1 MWWLLAACGSC
12 LIFIGIV
19 CGTFVPLLNST
30 SVEYLF
36 VPPGIGTWLLVWL
49 STAGALG
56 LGFLWVRH
64 VAHFRSPEQVAEA
77 RSGRW
82 LAPLCALALAPL
94 GVVAAIPGVGESGAV
109 LGYFFYD
116 LRWWWAAI
124 LVGLTLLRAEGC
136 AGGPVRRQLAA
147 IGRWSVTAR
156 LLLLDAV
163 LFVGVVAWAVATTPL
178 LDFTGNLLGDEPK
191 YVRYCEAWYQG
202 DGLDISQLVLVAEQP
217 LDARPALLR
226 NGALLL
232 DAIRADARSFVRDA
246 GAFARNPVAFRW
258 NRVRGVKG
266 FVTGRNGG
274 VYQIHQPGTAVLLF
288 PGYLL
293 DRYLL
298 TFKASADGKFPSEL
312 PMTNVMMV
320 LTYGICAV
328 LLFRL
333 LRRALGSDE
342 LACLWAALGMLT
354 LPTTAFAFQLYP
366 ELPAL
371 LIVLAVTNY
380 LWFPERDHVWTALVA
395 GAASGALAWIHPRF
409 VLVSLCFVV
418 VAWFKKSGRS
428 RRVFMMAFAFWV
440 LSLMWFAYHVTG
452 SWVPTALW
460 AAANEGVRLSRLTL
474 AAFGRNFAGYAI
486 DGTWGVLPHSLI
498 LIGAVPGLIVLAR
511 ERPAHA
517 AFVVAI
523 ALSLLVPSAADGLT
537 AAGTTP
543 ARLILAA
550 MPLLIWP
557 TAVLV
562 RRLWFSP
569 WMRTLTVIFAT
580 LSLQAALA
588 YNVHHGKEFGPMN
601 DLSVSG
607 WKPNLGFPVLH
618 GNAWDSSRANFLLFL
633 VFAAILVG
641 TAALAYAWSKRPV
654 QASAPADRPD
664 WLVPACVISLI
675 VGGFTA
681 ATPANGDWTSA
692 RYLMDSRTATSVAA
706 AALLASGACLGCVSS
721 RHGHTDWKQLEP
733 NSARGA
739 HIIVDKNHL
748 SMSLGIAVEG
758 DEALPAFGL
767 ARVEFGDESET
778 PWTGVVGALDVVHT
792 YRRPGRYDVKIWF
805 RTKSPPIRLYQEAVD
820 VNAEG

>member
-1 MWWLLAACGSC
+1 
-12 LIFIGIV
+12 
-19 CGTFVPLLNST
+19 
-30 SVEYLF
+30 
-36 VPPGIGTWLLVWL
+36 
-49 STAGALG
+49 
-56 LGFLWVRH
+56 
-64 VAHFRSPEQVAEA
+64 
-77 RSGRW
+77 
-82 LAPLCALALAPL
+82 
-94 GVVAAIPGVGESGAV
+94 
-109 LGYFFYD
+109 
-116 LRWWWAAI
+116 
-124 LVGLTLLRAEGC
+124 
-136 AGGPVRRQLAA
+136 
-147 IGRWSVTAR
+147 
-156 LLLLDAV
+156 
-163 LFVGVVAWAVATTPL
+163 
-178 LDFTGNLLGDEPK
+178 
-191 YVRYCEAWYQG
+191 
-202 DGLDISQLVLVAEQP
+202 
-217 LDARPALLR
+217 
-226 NGALLL
+226 
-232 DAIRADARSFVRDA
+232 
-246 GAFARNPVAFRW
+246 
-258 NRVRGVKG
+258 
-266 FVTGRNGG
+266 
-274 VYQIHQPGTAVLLF
+274 
-288 PGYLL
+288 
-293 DRYLL
+293 
-298 TFKASADGKFPSEL
+298 
-312 PMTNVMMV
+312 
-320 LTYGICAV
+320 
-328 LLFRL
+328 
-333 LRRALGSDE
+333 
-342 LACLWAALGMLT
+342 
-354 LPTTAFAFQLYP
+354 
-366 ELPAL
+366 
-371 LIVLAVTNY
+371 
-380 LWFPERDHVWTALVA
+380 
-395 GAASGALAWIHPRF
+395 
-409 VLVSLCFVV
+409 
-418 VAWFKKSGRS
+418 
-428 RRVFMMAFAFWV
+428 
-440 LSLMWFAYHVTG
+440 MWFAYHVTG

-460 AAANEGVRLSRLTL
+460 AAANEGVRLSRFTL

-486 DGTWGVLPHSLI
+486 DGTWGVLPHSPI

-517 AFVVAI
+517 SFVAAI

-557 TAVLV
+557 TALLV

-641 TAALAYAWSKRPV
+641 TAALAYAWSRRPV
-654 QASAPADRPD
+654 QASAPADRPG
-664 WLVPACVISLI
+664 WLVPACIISLI

-721 RHGHTDWKQLEP
+721 KHGHTDWKQLEP

-748 SMSLGIAVEG
+748 SMSLRIAVEG

-820 VNAEG
+820 VDAEG